1 MEKRGWVAWF
11 TRGTNKTSRQ
21 EACTTYVG
29 RRRPSVLPKERRH
42 WGLPGRILEAQ
53 AKLVSLAG
61 SALQMETQPEFE
73 RENDKRRPV
82 FWGTDPIFL
91 FFQGLFLY
99 TEMLYKSHAG
109 SAVLTFIK
117 VRCFIQMYTE
127 VLGVLHHLLA
137 RGPAD
142 NSWPFPCDSGQSART
157 LISAGVII
165 LKTDAT
171 FQRYQIKLHSY
182 RVRV

>member
-11 TRGTNKTSRQ
+11 TRETNKTSRL

-29 RRRPSVLPKERRH
+29 RRRPSFLPKERRH

-73 RENDKRRPV
+73 IKNDMRRPV
-82 FWGTDPIFL
+82 FRGTDPNSL
-91 FFQGLFLY
+91 FSRVCFYTLRCYTKVTQGQQSWL
-99 TEMLYKSHAG
+99 
-109 SAVLTFIK
+109 VK
-117 VRCFIQMYTE
+117 VRCFIQMYTK

-137 RGPAD
+137 RGPC
-142 NSWPFPCDSGQSART
+142 WQFMT
-157 LISAGVII
+157 LSLWQGSVNQN
-165 LKTDAT
+165 T
-171 FQRYQIKLHSY
+171 FFSKGDYS
-182 RVRV
+182 